1 VSSFELTLCL
11 LFSGKICNR
20 KAHCSSLSV
29 TYLVL
34 DVPYGT
40 WLCIFMNIRSRINIL
55 LFIDVVVTSMGI
67 TANPVQAET
76 GKGEDIFKVIL
87 TIFGVDKSKGD
98 VVAIVTVNNGEA
110 SKVKFLDTDA
120 FLAPS
125 NLTTL
130 SPSTTNPAAG
140 SNIIEYVATF
150 PNVTID
156 PGEEYKA
163 CVLPVKDLEIICTTG
178 NNSPASRPE
187 FVDLSLDATSD
198 IEQLSATEDSDS
210 SDD

>member
-1 VSSFELTLCL
+1 MYIYE
-11 LFSGKICNR
+11 
-20 KAHCSSLSV
+20 H
-29 TYLVL
+29 
-34 DVPYGT
+34 
-40 WLCIFMNIRSRINIL
+40 RSRINIL
-55 LFIDVVVTSMGI
+55 LFIGVVVTSMVI
-67 TANPVQAET
+67 TAIPVQAET

-187 FVDLSLDATSD
+187 FVDLSLNATSD
-198 IEQLSATEDSDS
+198 IEQLSATEDGDS